1 MSCEINTLVTST
13 RKQFGLL
20 WLTSRSR
27 SLHDSYEYIRSAI
40 KNIADFYNLRLITT
54 FTKARLRLLSWAR
67 WIDSACG
74 DDEEIIILVYSVTT
88 FACHTVI
95 SWTCGWT
102 TWTERVARTL
112 PKYPTDVN
120 ALNGGIITPA
130 YDVVRPINYI
140 IIRHIIIS
148 ILIISI
154 SIIIIKVYIT
164 LKILKIRTF

>member
-20 WLTSRSR
+20 WLISGRR
-27 SLHDSYEYIRSAI
+27 SLNESYEYIRSAS

-74 DDEEIIILVYSVTT
+74 DDEETIILVYSVTT
-88 FACHTVI
+88 FACHKVI

-130 YDVVRPINYI
+130 HGVVPPINYI
-140 IIRHIIIS
+140 NIRHIRLLLLLLLLLLMS
-148 ILIISI
+148 I
-154 SIIIIKVYIT
+154 
-164 LKILKIRTF
+164 